1 MNDLIGIIAQ
11 QLVDYPDEVK
21 VSRIESNNTAV
32 FELKVAKED
41 VGKVI
46 GRSGRTAQAMRTL
59 LSAISAKERKRA
71 ILEILE

>member
-1 MNDLIGIIAQ
+1 MNDLIGFIAQ
-11 QLVDYPDEVK
+11 QLVDNPDDVT

-59 LSAISAKERKRA
+59 LNAVCSKERKRA
-71 ILEILE
+71 ILEIIE

>member
-1 MNDLIGIIAQ
+1 MNDLIGLIAQ

-21 VSRIESNNTAV
+21 VSMIESNNTAV
-32 FELKVAKED
+32 LELKVAKED

>member
-1 MNDLIGIIAQ
+1 MNDLIGLIAQ
-11 QLVDYPDEVK
+11 QLVDYPDEVQ
-21 VSRIESNNTAV
+21 VSMIESNNTAV
-32 FELKVAKED
+32 FELKVAKQD

-46 GRSGRTAQAMRTL
+46 GRAGRTAQAMRTL

>member
-1 MNDLIGIIAQ
+1 MNDLIGLIAQ
-11 QLVDYPDEVK
+11 QLVDYPDEVQ
-21 VSRIESNNTAV
+21 VSMIESNNTAV
-32 FELKVAKED
+32 FELKVAKQD

-46 GRSGRTAQAMRTL
+46 GRAGRTAQAMRIL

>member
-1 MNDLIGIIAQ
+1 MNDLIGFIAQ

-21 VSRIESNNTAV
+21 VSMIESNNTAV

-59 LSAISAKERKRA
+59 LNAISAKEKKRA

>member
-1 MNDLIGIIAQ
+1 MNDLIGFIAQ

-21 VSRIESNNTAV
+21 VSMIESNNTAV
-32 FELKVAKED
+32 FELKVAKQD

>member
-1 MNDLIGIIAQ
+1 MNDLIGLIAQ

-21 VSRIESNNTAV
+21 VSMIESNNTAV

-46 GRSGRTAQAMRTL
+46 GRAGRTAQAMRTL